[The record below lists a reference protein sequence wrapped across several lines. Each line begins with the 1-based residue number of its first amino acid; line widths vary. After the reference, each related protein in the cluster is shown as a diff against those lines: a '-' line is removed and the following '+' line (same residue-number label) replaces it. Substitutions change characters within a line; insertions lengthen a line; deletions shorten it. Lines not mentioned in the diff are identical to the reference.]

1 MLAVDSPPAPEAMGM
16 TRILPKSASTVPKQS
31 WDSPAYDALNRHNL
45 MRDDW
50 RVNSYDE
57 LQVKMGNSTPIAQS
71 IWG

>member
-1 MLAVDSPPAPEAMGM
+1 
-16 TRILPKSASTVPKQS
+16 
-31 WDSPAYDALNRHNL
+31 